1 MLMPLLFVMLAA
13 ATPHSSLKKLKFDLK
28 PKPAPT
34 RCTGSCAERYR
45 LPASS
50 DDTDSIKDR
59 ALADN
64 GAKCDVVGAMRCLS
78 KRRTILRS
86 NENPMDTWR
95 TNFLPQ

>member
-1 MLMPLLFVMLAA
+1 MLTRLLLVMLAV
-13 ATPHSSLKKLKFDLK
+13 ATPHSSLKKLQFDLQ

-50 DDTDSIKDR
+50 DDMDSIKDR
-59 ALADN
+59 AQADS

-86 NENPMDTWR
+86 SENPLDTLR
-95 TNFLPQ
+95 ENMPQ